1 LYSQSV
7 MGIIPRS
14 KRFRIFF
21 LLGGSLFVWAVFVE
35 VFWMPASR
43 HKIRLGRPVMGGAV
57 DEVISRYSDVTGD
70 DAPDEVRLHVAGE
83 NWSRP
88 FKWTLTVISDKK
100 TVYEC
105 SGDDAGIDKF
115 FNDKGYVSG
124 GCESYLECKKQYYL
138 KDMPANLFAAWPG
151 ENKPGGAWA
160 AGMRSAASEELM
172 TKFKLPA
179 EEAAKEPVKA
189 EEAKSEPAGE
199 LAGKLEQG
207 VEMIELS
214 SRASNCLKV
223 AGIRTIGELVRKS
236 EDDLLAVKNFGQKS
250 LDEIKD
256 KLKEMGLSL
265 GMKID

>member
-1 LYSQSV
+1 VLGVDKPPSTSAFRRGLLFLYSQSV

-179 EEAAKEPVKA
+179 EEAAATAARMAKRLNSGGVQVLYVPLSPVQSGPPKMYVPRVG
-189 EEAKSEPAGE
+189 SF
-199 LAGKLEQG
+199 
-207 VEMIELS
+207 VTI
-214 SRASNCLKV
+214 SR
-223 AGIRTIGELVRKS
+223 
-236 EDDLLAVKNFGQKS
+236 GQ
-250 LDEIKD
+250 
-256 KLKEMGLSL
+256 
-265 GMKID
+265 